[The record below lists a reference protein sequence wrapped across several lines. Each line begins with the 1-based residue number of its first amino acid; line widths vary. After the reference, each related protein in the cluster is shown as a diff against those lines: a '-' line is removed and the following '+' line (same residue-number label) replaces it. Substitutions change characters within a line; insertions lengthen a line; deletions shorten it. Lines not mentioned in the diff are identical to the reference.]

1 MNVHIGLLFLQ
12 NNNFSDHPSSA
23 KFKTQLT
30 LSYYLVLTENGTQTL
45 VAKLRVEVWPKISNL
60 LIFTAKLHFQHG
72 IVVACIIALKQL
84 LENEHLYMRVVFCKY
99 QQTLKKVMIVNL
111 KNVIELFYS
120 FRYTKQRYTDA
131 ETRRSISS

>member
-72 IVVACIIALKQL
+72 IVVACIIAALKQL
-84 LENEHLYMRVVFCKY
+84 LEIKRAFVHACSILQISTNSQEGDDSKSQECDRTLLFIQIH
-99 QQTLKKVMIVNL
+99 QTKI
-111 KNVIELFYS
+111 Y
-120 FRYTKQRYTDA
+120 
-131 ETRRSISS
+131 RR

>member
-30 LSYYLVLTENGTQTL
+30 LSYYLVLTENVTQTL

-60 LIFTAKLHFQHG
+60 LIFTAKLHFQRG
-72 IVVACIIALKQL
+72 IVVACIIAALKQL
-84 LENEHLYMRVVFCKY
+84 LEIKRAFVHACSILQISTNSQGGDDSKSQECDRTLLFIQIH
-99 QQTLKKVMIVNL
+99 QTKI
-111 KNVIELFYS
+111 Y
-120 FRYTKQRYTDA
+120 
-131 ETRRSISS
+131 RR

>member
-30 LSYYLVLTENGTQTL
+30 LSYYLVLTENVTQTL

-72 IVVACIIALKQL
+72 IVVACIIAALKQL
-84 LENEHLYMRVVFCKY
+84 LEIKRAFVHACSILQISTNSQGGDDSKSQECDRTLLFIQIH
-99 QQTLKKVMIVNL
+99 QTKI
-111 KNVIELFYS
+111 Y
-120 FRYTKQRYTDA
+120 
-131 ETRRSISS
+131 RR

>member
-60 LIFTAKLHFQHG
+60 LIFTAKLHFQRG
-72 IVVACIIALKQL
+72 IVVACIIAALKQL
-84 LENEHLYMRVVFCKY
+84 LEIKRAFVHACSILQISTNSQGGDDSKSQECDRTLLFIQIH
-99 QQTLKKVMIVNL
+99 QTKI
-111 KNVIELFYS
+111 Y
-120 FRYTKQRYTDA
+120 
-131 ETRRSISS
+131 RR

>member
-30 LSYYLVLTENGTQTL
+30 LSYYLVLTENVTQTL

-60 LIFTAKLHFQHG
+60 LIFTAKLHFQRG
-72 IVVACIIALKQL
+72 IVVACIIAALKQL
-84 LENEHLYMRVVFCKY
+84 LEIKRAFVHACSILQISRNSQGGDDSKSQECDRTLLFIQIH
-99 QQTLKKVMIVNL
+99 QTKI
-111 KNVIELFYS
+111 Y
-120 FRYTKQRYTDA
+120 
-131 ETRRSISS
+131 RR

>member
-72 IVVACIIALKQL
+72 IVVACIIAALKQL
-84 LENEHLYMRVVFCKY
+84 LEIKRAFVHACSILQISTNSQGGDDSKSQECDRTLLFIQIH
-99 QQTLKKVMIVNL
+99 QTKI
-111 KNVIELFYS
+111 Y
-120 FRYTKQRYTDA
+120 
-131 ETRRSISS
+131 RR